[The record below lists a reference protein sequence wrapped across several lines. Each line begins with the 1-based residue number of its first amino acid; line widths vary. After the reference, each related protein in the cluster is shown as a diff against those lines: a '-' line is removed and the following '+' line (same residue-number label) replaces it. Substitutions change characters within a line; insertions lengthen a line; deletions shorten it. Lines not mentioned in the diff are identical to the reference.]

1 MDRIRV
7 FIVDDHPIIRLGLRD
22 LLAVDPSITVV
33 GEAGSTTEALHL
45 LQTTP
50 VDVLI
55 ADLIMPEIDGTELVR
70 RLHHLPHPPLAL
82 AVSGNVSDEL
92 IRQAFQAGVRGYF
105 LKTVSGS
112 ELAEGI
118 RRVIRGEYVLSDQ
131 LLTPVLT
138 NLAQLA
144 RVYSL
149 GSSGLTDLEL
159 VILRHL
165 AAGATNREIALR
177 EYMSEPTVKR
187 KAHAIY
193 HKLGTSDRAGAV
205 SAALRLGLI

>member
-7 FIVDDHPIIRLGLRD
+7 FIVDDHPIVRLGLRD
-22 LLAVDPSITVV
+22 LLSTDPGIVVV

-45 LQTTP
+45 LQSTP

-55 ADLIMPEIDGTELVR
+55 ADLVMPDIDGTELVR
-70 RLHHLPHPPLAL
+70 RLHYLPNPPLPL
-82 AVSGNVSDEL
+82 AVSGNVSDDL

-105 LKTVSGS
+105 LKTVSGA

-118 RRVIRGEYVLSDQ
+118 RRVARGEYVLSEQ

-138 NLAQLA
+138 NLAHLA
-144 RVYSL
+144 RIYSL
-149 GSSGLTDLEL
+149 GSSGLTDAEL

-165 AAGATNREIALR
+165 ASGATNREIAHL

-187 KAHAIY
+187 KAHTIY